1 MTKSESMFLSCQMY
15 YCKIYT
21 NEDLKWHARR
31 AYNFKLS
38 VVSDRFKIKM
48 GHFNSSTV

>member
-1 MTKSESMFLSCQMY
+1 MGISLV
-15 YCKIYT
+15 YT

-38 VVSDRFKIKM
+38 VVSDRCKIKM